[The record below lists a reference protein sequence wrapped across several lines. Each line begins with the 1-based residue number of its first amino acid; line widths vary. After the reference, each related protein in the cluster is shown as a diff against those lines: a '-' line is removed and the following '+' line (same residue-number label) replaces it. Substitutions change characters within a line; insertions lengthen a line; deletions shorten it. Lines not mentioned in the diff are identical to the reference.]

1 MICPACKALNDDSAE
16 ACFTCGRALT
26 ALTQGSVIATRYEV
40 QSPLGKGGMGVVYK
54 AHDRMLDETVAIKV
68 LRAEFANT
76 GEMAKRFRHE
86 IKLAR
91 RVSHRNVCRI
101 HEYGEDGGVRYIS
114 MEYVEGTDIKQLA
127 RDKGGYLEHGEA
139 FDVAIQ
145 TADGLQAI
153 HDVGII
159 HRDLKTS
166 NIMRDNS
173 GRVLLMDF
181 GIAKI
186 SGADRSTGGGG
197 LTSTGQIMGTPE
209 YMSPEQ
215 CLGDKIDHRSDI
227 YALGI
232 AIYEIFSGTVPFRGD
247 TPVATLFKH
256 IQDPVPF
263 EGPVAARIPLAAVP
277 VLRKALA
284 KNRADRYESA
294 AEMADGLRKAQ
305 QQAKS
310 GVPADAAPTGGH
322 PVIVPAGDGS
332 GGGAT
337 PTPSDR
343 RRVTRLDI
351 FVNFIIRRVGT
362 AGTVLQEERTIA
374 ENVGRGG
381 ARVMTS
387 ITSLAPGDI
396 VHLEEVGGPFKTR
409 AEVRGSYVGKD
420 RIRRLNLR
428 FLDSPAP
435 DYLVHVDEGGS
446 SGRRSPRSPS
456 DSTGGRGG
464 R

>member
-1 MICPACKALNDDSAE
+1 MICPSCKAPNDDSAE
-16 ACFTCGRALT
+16 ACFTCGRALS
-26 ALTQGSVIATRYEV
+26 ALTQGLVIAGRYQIESV
-40 QSPLGKGGMGVVYK
+40 LGKGGMGMVYK

-76 GEMAKRFRHE
+76 AEMLQRFKKE

-101 HEYGEDGGVRYIS
+101 HEFDEDGGVRYIS

-127 RDKGGYLEHGEA
+127 RERGGFLGPEEA

-145 TADGLQAI
+145 TADGLQAV

-166 NIMRDNS
+166 NIMRDPS
-173 GRVLLMDF
+173 GRVRLMDF
-181 GIAKI
+181 GIAK
-186 SGADRSTGGGG
+186 SEATDRSTGGGG

-232 AIYEIFSGTVPFRGD
+232 AVYEIFTGTVPFRGD

-256 IQDPVPF
+256 IQDAVPF

-284 KNRADRYESA
+284 KNKADRFASA
-294 AEMADGLRKAQ
+294 AEMAEALRKALHQ
-305 QQAKS
+305 TLA
-310 GVPADAAPTGGH
+310 GVPSDTAPTGSV
-322 PVIVPAGDGS
+322 PAIVPDALGPMS
-332 GGGAT
+332 T
-337 PTPSDR
+337 PTPSER

-351 FVNFIIRRVGT
+351 FVNFKIRRLGT

-387 ITSLAPGDI
+387 MAALAPGDI

-420 RIRRLNLR
+420 NIRRLNLR

-435 DYLVHVDEGGS
+435 DYLVHVDS
-446 SGRRSPRSPS
+446 SAPRR
-456 DSTGGRGG
+456 
-464 R
+464 

>member
-1 MICPACKALNDDSAE
+1 MICPSCKALNEDAAE

-26 ALTQGSVIATRYEV
+26 ALTQGSVIDGRYEIL
-40 QSPLGKGGMGVVYK
+40 SPLGKGGMGMVYK
-54 AHDRMLDETVAIKV
+54 AHDRELEETVAIKV

-86 IKLAR
+86 VKQAR
-91 RVSHRNVCRI
+91 KVSHRNVCRI
-101 HEYGEDGGVRYIS
+101 HDYGEDGGVRFIS

-127 RDKGGYLEHGEA
+127 RDKGGFLETEEA
-139 FDVAIQ
+139 YDVAIQ
-145 TADGLQAI
+145 SADGLQAI

-166 NIMRDNS
+166 NIMKDLQ
-173 GRVLLMDF
+173 GRVRLMDF

-186 SGADRSTGGGG
+186 EGGDRSTGGGG
-197 LTSTGQIMGTPE
+197 LTTAGQIMGTPE

-232 AIYEIFSGTVPFRGD
+232 AVYEIFTGTVPFRGD
-247 TPVATLFKH
+247 TPVAKLFKH

-263 EGPVAARIPLAAVP
+263 EGPVAARIPLAAVA

-284 KNRADRYESA
+284 KNRTDRFGTA
-294 AEMADGLRKAQ
+294 AEMALALRQAQ
-305 QQAKS
+305 QQTRS
-310 GVPADAAPTGGH
+310 GVPADAAPTGS
-322 PVIVPAGDGS
+322 VPAVRPPGMGE
-332 GGGAT
+332 ATPT

-351 FVNFIIRRVGT
+351 PVSFIMRRVGT
-362 AGTVLQEERTIA
+362 AGAVLQEERTIA
-374 ENVGRGG
+374 ENMGRGG
-381 ARVMTS
+381 ARVMTQMS
-387 ITSLAPGDI
+387 SLAPGDI

-420 RIRRLNLR
+420 KVRRLNLR

-435 DYLVHVDEGGS
+435 DYLVHVDEGG
-446 SGRRSPRSPS
+446 
-456 DSTGGRGG
+456 TGGR